1 MANRVTVDEVKTII
15 DTTLTATIITGYIKS
30 ANAFVTASL
39 EPVLTDV
46 TILKEIERWLAAHMI
61 ASTKERQSKEESAG
75 GATIKYAGYWGTG
88 LNGTSYGQMAIAID
102 TSRTLSAMAAGKQ
115 FAWTKAI
122 PQFES

>member
-39 EPVLTDV
+39 GTVLTDAIV
-46 TILKEIERWLAAHMI
+46 LKEIERWMSAHMI
-61 ASTKERQSKEESAG
+61 AATKERQSKKEAAG
-75 GATIKYAGYWGTG
+75 GASIEYVGYWSTG

-102 TSRTLSAMAAGKQ
+102 TSRTLSAMAGGKQ

-122 PQFES
+122 PQFEG